1 MQHVGAR
8 AARAQENFI
17 ILKGRNGLPQSLCVS
32 PAGSVGASALQRCPP
47 DTRTAMAS
55 HISADKNTGS
65 AVKQSLYF
73 YLSLSSFISSS
84 AYLQHCST
92 KRLKEMLSAAAA
104 RLSLSKSCSVK
115 RTVRG
120 ILAFFI
126 SLSILNI
133 TITFM
138 DIITYFR
145 LCFYNRF
152 WLQKRCLKVI

>member
-1 MQHVGAR
+1 MPRG
-8 AARAQENFI
+8 QEDFI
-17 ILKGRNGLPQSLCVS
+17 ILKGKKRIATVALLLRNDNFIYLP
-32 PAGSVGASALQRCPP
+32 
-47 DTRTAMAS
+47 
-55 HISADKNTGS
+55 IKNTGS

-92 KRLKEMLSAAAA
+92 KRLKEMLSAAAT

-138 DIITYFR
+138 DIITYLR